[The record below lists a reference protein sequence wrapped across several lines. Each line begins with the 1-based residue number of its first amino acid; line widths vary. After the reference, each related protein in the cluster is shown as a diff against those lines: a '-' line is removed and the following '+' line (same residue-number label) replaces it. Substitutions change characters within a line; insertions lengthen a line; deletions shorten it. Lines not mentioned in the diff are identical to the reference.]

1 MISEF
6 SRSFENLLGGN
17 RYMEHRG
24 KWNLSHLKLTS
35 DRNPTFV
42 IGDPMKKVHK
52 GKNNSLVSSAS
63 TKFISSLSMM

>member
-1 MISEF
+1 
-6 SRSFENLLGGN
+6 
-17 RYMEHRG
+17 MEHRG

-35 DRNPTFV
+35 DQNPTFV